1 MEALRGSFEEVKIG
15 TFAGGRRGGKGIR
28 GVPLA

>member
-1 MEALRGSFEEVKIG
+1 MAALRMSFQGVKIG
-15 TFAGGRRGGKGIR
+15 TFAGGRRGGRGIR